1 MIVALSCL
9 IGFSL
14 GCAFAYLLEP
24 PSCMISPMVEK
35 ISELLRMHPE
45 TWEVLPLRDDCNLLY
60 SKSFGIG
67 LCIDRGRVKVEADV
81 GSHSGRG
88 LFDQIAIR
96 SAINEWRLERI
107 TSKQIDLL
115 SKETLALPE

>member
-9 IGFSL
+9 IGFFL
-14 GCAFAYLLEP
+14 GCTFAYILEP
-24 PSCMISPMVEK
+24 PSCVISPMVEK

-45 TWEVLPLRDDCNLLY
+45 TWEIMPLRDDCNLLY
-60 SKSFGIG
+60 SKTFGIS
-67 LCIDRGRVKVEADV
+67 LCVDRSRVRIEQELNGGR
-81 GSHSGRG
+81 GRG
-88 LFDQIAIR
+88 LFDQITLR

-115 SKETLALPE
+115 SKETLALSE